1 MRDYEK
7 ELGALRERIARLRQN
22 RVRREALYA
31 QEAEVQEEAERLCR
45 TWDKEQ
51 KDVDDLDRLTFS
63 AIWANLSGRKAE
75 KLEKE
80 EAEAFAA
87 RMKYEAAARQLSE
100 IREEIERCEAELRE
114 DEGCEERFCQV
125 LREKQEDLKANNA
138 AAAEKIRALEERLTE
153 LAGSRREL
161 EEAVSAGETVLRQTE
176 AVYGSLNSAG
186 NWGTWDVLG
195 GGLLTDMMKY
205 SRLDDAQRGM
215 EQLQSALRRY
225 RAELADVTA
234 LHIGEFRP
242 EGFSMVL
249 DVFFDNVF
257 SDWMVLDRINS
268 AASQIEA
275 LRHQVEGLQATLADD
290 LEQTCGEAE
299 AVRRE
304 LDELVEN
311 A

>member
-1 MRDYEK
+1 M
-7 ELGALRERIARLRQN
+7 LGDLGS
-22 RVRREALYA
+22 
-31 QEAEVQEEAERLCR
+31 AE
-45 TWDKEQ
+45 
-51 KDVDDLDRLTFS
+51 S
-63 AIWANLSGRKAE
+63 
-75 KLEKE
+75 
-80 EAEAFAA
+80 
-87 RMKYEAAARQLSE
+87 
-100 IREEIERCEAELRE
+100 
-114 DEGCEERFCQV
+114 
-125 LREKQEDLKANNA
+125 
-138 AAAEKIRALEERLTE
+138 
-153 LAGSRREL
+153 
-161 EEAVSAGETVLRQTE
+161 
-176 AVYGSLNSAG
+176 
-186 NWGTWDVLG
+186 WGTWDVLG
-195 GGLLTDMMKY
+195 GGLLTDVMKY
-205 SRLDDAQRGM
+205 QRLDDAQRNM
-215 EQLQSALRRY
+215 DILQSALRRY

-290 LEQTCGEAE
+290 LEQTRGEAE

>member
-31 QEAEVQEEAERLCR
+31 QEAEVQAEAERLCR

-87 RMKYEAAARQLSE
+87 RMKYEAAERQLSE

-161 EEAVSAGETVLRQTE
+161 EEAVSPERPCSG
-176 AVYGSLNSAG
+176 
-186 NWGTWDVLG
+186 
-195 GGLLTDMMKY
+195 
-205 SRLDDAQRGM
+205 
-215 EQLQSALRRY
+215 RR
-225 RAELADVTA
+225 
-234 LHIGEFRP
+234 RP
-242 EGFSMVL
+242 CMGP
-249 DVFFDNVF
+249 
-257 SDWMVLDRINS
+257 
-268 AASQIEA
+268 
-275 LRHQVEGLQATLADD
+275 
-290 LEQTCGEAE
+290 
-299 AVRRE
+299 
-304 LDELVEN
+304 
-311 A
+311 